1 MLKPNSKALVIAS
14 RLLDK
19 LEPSNLSIIEL
30 LIMSVSI
37 KVNLSRIEYML
48 LSIEEN
54 SVLNMVLI
62 VFIMVSVMF
71 DWVFM
76 SLPPFIFLCFYS
88 RSQGVIYLYLF
99 RCPILECVFECV

>member
-30 LIMSVSI
+30 LIISVSI
-37 KVNLSRIEYML
+37 NVNLSEIEYML

-54 SVLNMVLI
+54 SVLNMVFI
-62 VFIMVSVMF
+62 VFIIVSVMF

-76 SLPPFIFLCFYS
+76 SLPPFK
-88 RSQGVIYLYLF
+88 
-99 RCPILECVFECV
+99 

>member
-30 LIMSVSI
+30 LIISVSI

-62 VFIMVSVMF
+62 VFIIVSVMF
-71 DWVFM
+71 D
-76 SLPPFIFLCFYS
+76 
-88 RSQGVIYLYLF
+88 
-99 RCPILECVFECV
+99 